1 VQRAI
6 WIPIIEYSFFRKLPN
21 EKLKDLPFITE
32 EGVDMMISRW
42 GWGAEEDKPSTI
54 GGKVFRKSNRVGRLH
69 SFHVFFCVLP
79 SSWIGLGIFYYE
91 RCNRLFCTVHVPDS
105 RVRGGFL

>member
-1 VQRAI
+1 MDPLKSFPFGVLLRNFLAGVFFLAGIVIILGFPEDVNPLKDINAGAVSLAAMCSLAVGTAVYAVQRAI

-42 GWGAEEDKPSTI
+42 G
-54 GGKVFRKSNRVGRLH
+54 
-69 SFHVFFCVLP
+69 
-79 SSWIGLGIFYYE
+79 
-91 RCNRLFCTVHVPDS
+91 
-105 RVRGGFL
+105 